1 MCEELFSS
9 IFRNTNRKD
18 TYKTISTVNE
28 ILKTQIR
35 QWVLGGDVF
44 LKKLEMIC
52 IKSLGDLFFFF
63 HFILLR
69 KKFLKMPD
77 NTYGSIF

>member
-1 MCEELFSS
+1 M
-9 IFRNTNRKD
+9 N
-18 TYKTISTVNE
+18 
-28 ILKTQIR
+28 ILKPQIR

-52 IKSLGDLFFFF
+52 IKSIGGFFFFFF

-69 KKFLKMPD
+69 KK
-77 NTYGSIF
+77 NA